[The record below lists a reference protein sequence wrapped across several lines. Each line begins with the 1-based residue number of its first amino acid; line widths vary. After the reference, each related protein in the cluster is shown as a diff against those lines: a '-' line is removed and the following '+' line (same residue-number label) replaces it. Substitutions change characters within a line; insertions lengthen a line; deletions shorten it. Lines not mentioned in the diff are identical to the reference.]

1 MQRIPPMISVTLLLA
16 LMVAIVVAG
25 GTPAEEYKQRVA
37 KIDADDAKA
46 HYALA
51 LWCQEQDL
59 NVYALREH
67 RNVVVLDPEHRA
79 SRRALGYER
88 VAGRWAKGKD
98 AMAAKGFVEHDGVW
112 MTKEEYAHYAKDDIA
127 AKQAK
132 QARIEANQAL
142 RKIRSSDLRVRDR
155 AMAKIERLQREHRLR
170 PLSIVARG
178 APTDVRL
185 RAVTGLGKLNDER
198 ALPPLY
204 KRAIFDP
211 EKAVREAAVQAIKAT
226 DAKGKIGP
234 FVKALDSSFS
244 TVRVHA
250 AEALGAL
257 GDAGGVG
264 PLVRRYRVSGGSG
277 QSVYITEM
285 VQRSYIQDFDVE
297 VAQTSFIADPVIGV
311 IQDGVQLHMRVLSTS
326 GYIDIYES
334 GAIAGALQKL
344 TGEEIGRDPKAWTD
358 WWNSKVARE
367 RAETEGSGES

>member
-1 MQRIPPMISVTLLLA
+1 M
-16 LMVAIVVAG
+16 
-25 GTPAEEYKQRVA
+25 
-37 KIDADDAKA
+37 
-46 HYALA
+46 
-51 LWCQEQDL
+51 
-59 NVYALREH
+59 
-67 RNVVVLDPEHRA
+67 
-79 SRRALGYER
+79 
-88 VAGRWAKGKD
+88 
-98 AMAAKGFVEHDGVW
+98 
-112 MTKEEYAHYAKDDIA
+112 
-127 AKQAK
+127 
-132 QARIEANQAL
+132 NQAL

-185 RAVTGLGKLNDER
+185 RAVTGLGELNDER

-211 EKAVREAAVQAIKAT
+211 EKAVREASVQAIKAT

-285 VQRSYIQDFDVE
+285 VQRAYIQDFDVE

-326 GYIDIYES
+326 GYIDVY
-334 GAIAGALQKL
+334 
-344 TGEEIGRDPKAWTD
+344 EIGRA
-358 WWNSKVARE
+358 SCRE
-367 RAETEGSGES
+367 RV